1 MSHEFDNY
9 VLELLKQ
16 KGFYP
21 NEYIGSFKKFK
32 EQFPDKRNFYSS
44 LTIKKISDNYDDH
57 VLKVWDRFEMKTT
70 KGYRDLYL
78 KCDVLLLVD
87 VLQILEIAAKQL
99 RVLPKSLYECASFKL
114 ECKC

>member
-1 MSHEFDNY
+1 MSQEFDNY

-44 LTIKKISDNYDDH
+44 LTIKKISDN
-57 VLKVWDRFEMKTT
+57 
-70 KGYRDLYL
+70 
-78 KCDVLLLVD
+78 
-87 VLQILEIAAKQL
+87 
-99 RVLPKSLYECASFKL
+99 
-114 ECKC
+114 